1 MAAEPNIDM
10 NGTILIVDDTPE
22 NLAVLSD
29 LLSEANY
36 RVLVATDGLSALEQI
51 TLLKP
56 DIILLDV
63 MMPGIDGFETCK
75 RLKRNPATTAIP
87 IIFMTGLSELDDLLK
102 GFGEGAVDYIVKPIR
117 PPEVLARVEAQLS
130 QIKTQQRAEQALQQ
144 LAFAAL
150 TFKRTG
156 LITWLNNAALEV
168 LKTNYPQ
175 QSPSIH
181 EEAIVETLPQ
191 PLLQRVGPTLEQ
203 TCETTV
209 QIGRDFNARILPY
222 KQTDEYLLLIQ
233 KRQQDWDLESLK
245 SAFGLTPREAEILM
259 WISRGK
265 TNKEVGLILE
275 TSPRTVNKHL
285 EHIFEKLG
293 VPTRTAAVAKVLNN
307 KRIV

>member
-102 GFGEGAVDYIVKPIR
+102 GFGEGAVDYIVKPVR

-156 LITWLNNAALEV
+156 LITWLNSAALEV

-175 QSPSIH
+175 QPLPIH
-181 EEAIVETLPQ
+181 EETIVETLPH
-191 PLLQRVGPTLEQ
+191 PLLQRVDAALEKAN
-203 TCETTV
+203 ETTI

-222 KQTDEYLLLIQ
+222 KQSDEYLLLIQ
-233 KRQQDWDLESLK
+233 KRQQNWDLEFLK